1 MEVFGVTGT
10 NGKTTVSYMIREIL
24 IAAGKSC
31 DLIGTVC
38 HSVGGRCYKA
48 DYTTPPAE
56 VLERYFEE
64 AGKAG
69 TECCSMEISSH
80 GLAGHRIDG
89 IKIDHAGFTN
99 LTRDHLDFHGDM
111 ESYYQAKKLLFKV
124 CAETGVITVDDEYGR
139 RLYKEVTEEA
149 AEKAGAGKDS
159 GLDKASIYSCSL
171 KSRDADFFGQ
181 IEEMSVKGSKVSL
194 YCRVENA
201 GVAGSYGETDGDSIA
216 AEKSVRKLGE
226 LEIPAAGRFFVYDA
240 LLAASMTLSAGVPF
254 EAVRKGLK
262 KGSRVP
268 GRFETFH
275 GAGGKTVIVDFAH
288 TPDALENVL
297 QAASQFKKRRLIT
310 VFGCGGDRDRGKR
323 PQMGM
328 IAGKYSDY
336 VFITDDN
343 PRSEEEGAIASE
355 IEAGIRKTLC
365 QYEILLDRR
374 EAIKK
379 AIEAADEKDIVV
391 VAGRGHE
398 ELQKFDGYQIPFDD
412 RTVVSEILIKNT

>member
-10 NGKTTVSYMIREIL
+10 NGKTTVSYMIRDIL

-31 DLIGTVC
+31 DLIGTIC
-38 HSVGGRCYKA
+38 HCVGGSCYKA
-48 DYTTPPAE
+48 DYTTPPAA

-64 AGKAG
+64 ARKAG

-80 GLAGHRIDG
+80 GLAGHRIDS
-89 IKIDHAGFTN
+89 IKVDHAGFTN

-111 ESYYQAKKLLFKV
+111 ESYYQAKKLLFKM

-139 RLYKEVTEEA
+139 RLYKEITEETVG
-149 AEKAGAGKDS
+149 KVGAGKGC
-159 GLDKASIYSCSL
+159 GLDKAGIYSCSL
-171 KSRDADFFGQ
+171 KSRETDFFGQ

-194 YCRVENA
+194 YCRLRNA
-201 GVAGSYGETDGDSIA
+201 EE
-216 AEKSVRKLGE
+216 EKSVTKLGE

-240 LLAASMTLSAGVPF
+240 LLAASMTLSAGIPF
-254 EAVRKGLK
+254 EAVRKGIK

-275 GAGGKTVIVDFAH
+275 GVGGKTVIVDFAH

-297 QAASQFKKRRLIT
+297 QAASQFKKRRLIA

-343 PRSEEEGAIASE
+343 PRSEEESVIASE
-355 IEAGIRKTLC
+355 IEAGIRETLC
-365 QYEILLDRR
+365 RYEILLDRR

-379 AIEAADEKDIVV
+379 AIETADERDIVV